1 MQTKAQTIK
10 IYQKPS
16 WRRIL
21 SDALYF
27 GVPILLGIS
36 SVILPIRSLLRQAMV
51 GFFILWFTIGGWLI
65 NKPG

>member
-1 MQTKAQTIK
+1 
-10 IYQKPS
+10 
-16 WRRIL
+16 L

-27 GVPILLGIS
+27 GVPILLGFS
-36 SVILPIRSLLRQAMV
+36 SVILPIQPLLRQAMV